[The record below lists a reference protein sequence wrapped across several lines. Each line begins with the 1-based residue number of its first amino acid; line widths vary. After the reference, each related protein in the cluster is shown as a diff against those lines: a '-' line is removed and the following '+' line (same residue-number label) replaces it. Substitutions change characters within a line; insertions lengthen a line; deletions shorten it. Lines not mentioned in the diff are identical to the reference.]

1 MSLESNLL
9 NKLSTTDVLRLM
21 EKLGVPE
28 TSVRYAN
35 DCLIFPTVCHNT
47 LDNNPSHKL
56 YYYESSKRFYCYT
69 HCKSMSIFDVIINTY
84 NTRGFKMEFMRAY
97 NLLDE
102 IISKRLKTGFAIIQ
116 TPKTLN
122 TNKIEENWVEQ
133 LPVYNKHVLECFT
146 QQPRF
151 LDPWLSEDIDYNV
164 MVDFGV
170 RFDMVRNRI
179 VFPVIDHIGRL
190 VGIRVRNFNQA
201 DLDAG
206 RKYMPLWH
214 NEELYNCPKMM
225 VVYGYYQNR
234 QVIKKLKEVIV
245 FEAEKSVLKYGSC
258 FTMNKSVAVG
268 GSAFSQYHGLILK
281 EAGVETIV
289 LAFDN
294 DYSED
299 GDRFYGLQK
308 MLREAQKVRDMG
320 FKVELIYDW
329 TGEYLGDKDA
339 PIDLGRTVYS
349 KLYRERKT
357 LEEVLKENE
366 EEETRE
372 VSTENEE
379 LQ

>member
-357 LEEVLKENE
+357 LEEVLEENE

>member
-9 NKLSTTDVLRLM
+9 NKLNTSDVLRLM

-35 DCLIFPTVCHNT
+35 DCLIFPTICHNT

-102 IISKRLKTGFAIIQ
+102 IVSKRLKTGFAIIQ
-116 TPKTLN
+116 TPKALN
-122 TNKIEENWVEQ
+122 TTKIEENWVDQ
-133 LPVYNKHVLECFT
+133 LPVYNKNVLECFT

-190 VGIRVRNFNQA
+190 VGIRVRNFNQS
-201 DLDAG
+201 DIDAG

-214 NEELYNCPKMM
+214 NDELYNCPKMM

-308 MLREAQKVRDMG
+308 MLREAQKVKEMG

-357 LEEVLKENE
+357 LEEVLEENK
-366 EEETRE
+366 EEETSE

>member
-9 NKLSTTDVLRLM
+9 NKLNTSDVLRLM

-28 TSVRYAN
+28 SSVRYGN

-47 LDNNPSHKL
+47 LDNNPSQKL

-69 HCKSMSIFDVIINTY
+69 HCKAMSIFDVIINTY
-84 NTRGFKMEFMRAY
+84 NIRGFKMEFMRAY

-102 IISKRLKTGFAIIQ
+102 IVSKRLKTGFAVIQ
-116 TPKTLN
+116 TPKAMN
-122 TNKIEENWVEQ
+122 TNKIEENWMEQ

-201 DLDAG
+201 DIDAG

-214 NEELYNCPKMM
+214 NDELYNCPKMM

-294 DYSED
+294 DYSEE

-308 MLREAQKVRDMG
+308 MLREAVKIKEMG

-349 KLYRERKT
+349 KLYRDRKT
-357 LEEVLKENE
+357 LEEVLEENK
-366 EEETRE
+366 EEETSE
-372 VSTENEE
+372 VSTENKE

>member
-9 NKLSTTDVLRLM
+9 NKLNTSDVLRLM

-35 DCLIFPTVCHNT
+35 DCLIFPTICHNT

-102 IISKRLKTGFAIIQ
+102 IVSKRLKTGFAIIQ
-116 TPKTLN
+116 TPKALN
-122 TNKIEENWVEQ
+122 TTKIEENWVDQ
-133 LPVYNKHVLECFT
+133 LPVYNKNVLECFT

-190 VGIRVRNFNQA
+190 VGIRVRNFNQS
-201 DLDAG
+201 DIDAG

-214 NEELYNCPKMM
+214 NDELYNCPKMM

-299 GDRFYGLQK
+299 GDRFYGLRK
-308 MLREAQKVRDMG
+308 MLREAQKVKEMG

-357 LEEVLKENE
+357 LEEVLEENK
-366 EEETRE
+366 EEETSE

>member
-1 MSLESNLL
+1 
-9 NKLSTTDVLRLM
+9 
-21 EKLGVPE
+21 
-28 TSVRYAN
+28 
-35 DCLIFPTVCHNT
+35 
-47 LDNNPSHKL
+47 
-56 YYYESSKRFYCYT
+56 
-69 HCKSMSIFDVIINTY
+69 
-84 NTRGFKMEFMRAY
+84 MEFMRAY

-102 IISKRLKTGFAIIQ
+102 IVSKRLKTGFAVIQ
-116 TPKTLN
+116 TPKALN
-122 TNKIEENWVEQ
+122 TTKIEENWVEQ

-190 VGIRVRNFNQA
+190 VGIRVRNFNQS
-201 DLDAG
+201 DIDAG

-214 NEELYNCPKMM
+214 NDELYNCPKMM

-299 GDRFYGLQK
+299 GNRFYGLQK
-308 MLREAQKVRDMG
+308 MLREAQKVKEMG

-357 LEEVLKENE
+357 LEEVLEENE
-366 EEETRE
+366 EEETSE

>member
-9 NKLSTTDVLRLM
+9 NKLNTSDVLRLM

-28 TSVRYAN
+28 SSVRYGN
-35 DCLIFPTVCHNT
+35 DCLIFPTICHNT
-47 LDNNPSHKL
+47 LDNSPSQKL

-69 HCKSMSIFDVIINTY
+69 HCKAMSIFDVIINTY

-102 IISKRLKTGFAIIQ
+102 IVSKRLKTGFAVIQ
-116 TPKTLN
+116 TPKAMN
-122 TNKIEENWVEQ
+122 TNKIEENWMEQ

-190 VGIRVRNFNQA
+190 VGIRVRNFNQS
-201 DLDAG
+201 DIDAG

-214 NEELYNCPKMM
+214 NDELYNCPKMM

-294 DYSED
+294 DYSEE

-308 MLREAQKVRDMG
+308 MLREAQKIKEMG

-349 KLYRERKT
+349 KLYRDRKT
-357 LEEVLKENE
+357 LEEVLEENK
-366 EEETRE
+366 EEETSE
-372 VSTENEE
+372 VSTENKE

>member
-9 NKLSTTDVLRLM
+9 NKLNTSDVLRLM

-28 TSVRYAN
+28 SSVRYGN
-35 DCLIFPTVCHNT
+35 DCLIFPTICHNT
-47 LDNNPSHKL
+47 LDNNPSQKL

-69 HCKSMSIFDVIINTY
+69 HCKAMSIFDVIINTY

-102 IISKRLKTGFAIIQ
+102 IVSKRLKTGFAVIQ
-116 TPKTLN
+116 TPKAMN
-122 TNKIEENWVEQ
+122 TNKIEENWMEQ

-190 VGIRVRNFNQA
+190 VGIRVRNFNQS
-201 DLDAG
+201 DIDAG

-214 NEELYNCPKMM
+214 NDELYNCPKMM

-294 DYSED
+294 DYSEE

-308 MLREAQKVRDMG
+308 MLREAVKIKEMG

-349 KLYRERKT
+349 KLYRDRKT
-357 LEEVLKENE
+357 LEEVLEENK
-366 EEETRE
+366 EEETSE
-372 VSTENEE
+372 VSTENKE

>member
-102 IISKRLKTGFAIIQ
+102 IVSKRLKTGFAIIQ

-122 TNKIEENWVEQ
+122 TNKVEENWVEQ

-357 LEEVLKENE
+357 LEEVLEENE